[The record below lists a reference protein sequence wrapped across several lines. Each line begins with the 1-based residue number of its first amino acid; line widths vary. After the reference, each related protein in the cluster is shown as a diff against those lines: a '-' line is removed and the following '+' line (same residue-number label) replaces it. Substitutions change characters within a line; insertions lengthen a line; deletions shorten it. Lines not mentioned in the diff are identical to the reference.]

1 MTENKTIFITGA
13 AGFIG
18 FHVSRTLLKNNNNI
32 KIVGLDNINDYYD
45 VKLKYYR
52 LEILKKYDNFTFIKD
67 DLANKARK
75 KKNGSTVVSFSISD
89 CPLWLYKWFLDDKN
103 RYNDVYWVR
112 LKEVHDIIMMQEIVA
127 DQTQQPVKEEV
138 SEKEEKIK
146 KSYLVKTF
154 RDTEEVK
161 IEKDEKVEED
171 K

>member
-1 MTENKTIFITGA
+1 MMENDEIDKKAKRKRNGCMTI
-13 AGFIG
+13 
-18 FHVSRTLLKNNNNI
+18 
-32 KIVGLDNINDYYD
+32 
-45 VKLKYYR
+45 
-52 LEILKKYDNFTFIKD
+52 
-67 DLANKARK
+67 
-75 KKNGSTVVSFSISD
+75 SFSIND

-154 RDTEEVK
+154 RDAEEVK

>member
-1 MTENKTIFITGA
+1 MEK
-13 AGFIG
+13 
-18 FHVSRTLLKNNNNI
+18 
-32 KIVGLDNINDYYD
+32 DM
-45 VKLKYYR
+45 
-52 LEILKKYDNFTFIKD
+52 KKGMEKD

-112 LKEVHDIIMMQEIVA
+112 LKELHDILMMQEIMA
-127 DQTQQPVKEEV
+127 EQTQAPVQEVIPEEDKEK
-138 SEKEEKIK
+138 SEKIK

-154 RDTEEVK
+154 KGTEEVK
-161 IEKDEKVEED
+161 IEKDEKVEEV